1 MSQIVASADFDTKVL
16 GADKAVLVDFFAT
29 WCGPCKRLAPVID
42 ELSSELAGK
51 VDVYKLD
58 IDQSPDIAARFKV
71 SSVPTIM
78 LFAVWKNF
86 GYNMVIFLAGL
97 QAIPHAVRRR
107 SDEGQ
112 DRGRGAQ
119 AAADADAAS
128 ITELDAAA
136 LRARGCLHGGG

>member
-1 MSQIVASADFDTKVL
+1 MDGCLRYGYTLRAGALPRARAVIIGKKKETVLERRVFIMSQIVASSDFDTKVL
-16 GADKAVLVDFFAT
+16 GADKPVLVDFFAT

-78 LFAVWKNF
+78 LFEGGQMKAKTVGAVPKQQL
-86 GYNMVIFLAGL
+86 MQML
-97 QAIPHAVRRR
+97 QA
-107 SDEGQ
+107 
-112 DRGRGAQ
+112 
-119 AAADADAAS
+119 
-128 ITELDAAA
+128 
-136 LRARGCLHGGG
+136 

>member
-16 GADKAVLVDFFAT
+16 GADKPVLVDFFAT

-78 LFAVWKNF
+78 LFEGGQMKAKTVGAVPKQQL
-86 GYNMVIFLAGL
+86 MQML
-97 QAIPHAVRRR
+97 QA
-107 SDEGQ
+107 
-112 DRGRGAQ
+112 
-119 AAADADAAS
+119 
-128 ITELDAAA
+128 
-136 LRARGCLHGGG
+136 

>member
-1 MSQIVASADFDTKVL
+1 MDGCLRYGYTLRAGALSRARAVIIGKKKETVLERRVFIMSQIVASADFDTKVL
-16 GADKAVLVDFFAT
+16 GADKPVLVDFFAT

-78 LFAVWKNF
+78 LFEGGQMKAKTVGAVPKQQL
-86 GYNMVIFLAGL
+86 MQML
-97 QAIPHAVRRR
+97 QA
-107 SDEGQ
+107 
-112 DRGRGAQ
+112 
-119 AAADADAAS
+119 
-128 ITELDAAA
+128 
-136 LRARGCLHGGG
+136 

>member
-1 MSQIVASADFDTKVL
+1 MRAGALPRTRAVIIGKKKETVLERRVFIMSQIVASADFDTKVL
-16 GADKAVLVDFFAT
+16 GADKPVLVDFFAT

-78 LFAVWKNF
+78 LFEGGQMKAKTVGAVPKQQL
-86 GYNMVIFLAGL
+86 MQML
-97 QAIPHAVRRR
+97 QA
-107 SDEGQ
+107 
-112 DRGRGAQ
+112 
-119 AAADADAAS
+119 
-128 ITELDAAA
+128 
-136 LRARGCLHGGG
+136 